1 MEGSNMKVSRHEA
14 QESLE
19 AIQQAAAHMRKNI
32 ARGGAPFYMILWGA
46 IWFIGFLSNHFVS
59 EDYQGWIWL
68 PLTTIGAILSAYFGY
83 RASLRIRSQGTGRL
97 FLFGL
102 VLLSYSALW
111 LWIAR
116 PTSGEQ
122 ASTLVVTFI
131 MFSYV
136 VVGLWMERVLLW
148 VGLLTTAMT
157 LIGYFVFP
165 GYYNLWMAFLGGG
178 TLAASGLYIQR
189 RWK

>member
-1 MEGSNMKVSRHEA
+1 MNVSRHEA

-19 AIQQAAAHMRKNI
+19 TIQQVATQMRKNI
-32 ARGGAPFYMILWGA
+32 ARGGAPFHMILWGV
-46 IWFIGFLSNHFVS
+46 IWFLGFLSNHFVS
-59 EDYQGWIWL
+59 DDYQGWIWL
-68 PLTTIGAILSAYFGY
+68 PLTTIGTILSAYVSY
-83 RASLRIRSQGTGRL
+83 RASLRFRPQGAGRIS
-97 FLFGL
+97 LFGL
-102 VLLSYSALW
+102 VIIGYSVLW
-111 LWIAR
+111 LWIAN

-178 TLAASGLYIQR
+178 TLAASGFYIQR
-189 RWK
+189 MWK

>member
-1 MEGSNMKVSRHEA
+1 M
-14 QESLE
+14 
-19 AIQQAAAHMRKNI
+19 
-32 ARGGAPFYMILWGA
+32 
-46 IWFIGFLSNHFVS
+46 
-59 EDYQGWIWL
+59 
-68 PLTTIGAILSAYFGY
+68 
-83 RASLRIRSQGTGRL
+83 
-97 FLFGL
+97 
-102 VLLSYSALW
+102 
-111 LWIAR
+111 WIAQ

-178 TLAASGLYIQR
+178 HLGRKWSLHPAYVAMSGLLR
-189 RWK
+189 